1 MCLPPVRRGAIWAG
15 PSGSPRPACNPSPSL
30 QELDGAVEQ
39 LDERN
44 VHFQGKVRRV
54 NSLPA
59 SSDSSSTPAH
69 VGAAKNATDSPEANA
84 LPLAFVT
91 GGSRGLGYE
100 VAKSLRQKGH
110 RVLIISK
117 DPERAAA
124 AAQTLD
130 CDFRAVDIAEIETFR
145 ANLSEAVATFGVPQV
160 LVLAHGVM
168 SEKMSKTLRTTDA
181 EWRRVMATN
190 LDSVFTAVSEVGSKM
205 AEARNGRIV
214 IFSAC
219 LGRMSGPGNA
229 GGLAPYRISKAGVN
243 ALVRNLAHETAR
255 GSRGLLVD
263 AICPNHSRT
272 DMGGPDAPRSAEE
285 GAETAIWLALREFT
299 PGVDQTGLF
308 WEDRQVI
315 PW

>member
-1 MCLPPVRRGAIWAG
+1 MTLNLLVIQD
-15 PSGSPRPACNPSPSL
+15 PSV
-30 QELDGAVEQ
+30 QEMVAAVEI

-44 VHFQGKVRRV
+44 VHIQGKVRRV
-54 NSLPA
+54 NSLPTSPQSNA
-59 SSDSSSTPAH
+59 TPAE
-69 VGAAKNATDSPEANA
+69 VSPATKATLPTEASGS
-84 LPLAFVT
+84 PLAFVT
-91 GGSRGLGYE
+91 GGSRGLGNE
-100 VAKSLRQKGH
+100 VAKALRENGY

-117 DPERAAA
+117 DPERAAR

-130 CDFRAVDIAEIETFR
+130 CDFRAVDVSDIETFR
-145 ANLSEAVATFGVPQV
+145 ASLSESVATFGVPQI

-205 AEARNGRIV
+205 AEARNGRII

-243 ALVRNLAHETAR
+243 ALVRNLAHETGH

-299 PGVDQTGLF
+299 PGEDQTGLF